1 MFEIFSLFFL
11 KKCFRRGPLIKSITP
26 NTLTVQIPY
35 GPVQSLPN
43 LVPTSSSSPNSSAPP
58 STPGGGDPP
67 LATPPPPS
75 TEHSSSHHQHHHH
88 APRLS
93 SPIPSRGISYPPL
106 SPKSSL
112 RRSVAIQQSNSVP
125 NPSTTSTATGGN
137 VISRSTPTNSS
148 LKNNNRNN
156 NNNNRPSPTT
166 TTTITDGI
174 TIPVIT
180 TGTGPPDAAEEFED
194 ESEENSSKE
203 YDHDKPSPAARKGRI
218 ERGADARRYH
228 TAGAIED
235 IKVKR
240 DIHTYWLTSKDI
252 VFGTYF
258 NFISSRRCHAIF

>member
-1 MFEIFSLFFL
+1 M
-11 KKCFRRGPLIKSITP
+11 
-26 NTLTVQIPY
+26 QIPY

-58 STPGGGDPP
+58 STPGDPP
-67 LATPPPPS
+67 LATPPPAIAPA
-75 TEHSSSHHQHHHH
+75 EHSSSPHHHH

-93 SPIPSRGISYPPL
+93 SPVPSRGISYPPL

-125 NPSTTSTATGGN
+125 NPSTTGVQPVN
-137 VISRSTPTNSS
+137 VCRSTPINSS
-148 LKNNNRNN
+148 VKNINN
-156 NNNNRPSPTT
+156 NNNNTHSSGHPPPT
-166 TTTITDGI
+166 ISDGI

-180 TGTGPPDAAEEFED
+180 TGTGPPDEEFED

-203 YDHDKPSPAARKGRI
+203 YDDKPSPAARKGRI

-240 DIHTYWLTSKDI
+240 Y
-252 VFGTYF
+252 
-258 NFISSRRCHAIF
+258 RR